1 MGEEVIL
8 VDTNAWISHLRKV
21 DARLVEFLRQQR
33 VRTCDVVFG
42 ELLLGTG
49 LPKSFAR
56 DLAALPRLPS
66 PTALET
72 RAFIERYIRP
82 FSGSGVGWADAQIM
96 LSAAKSG
103 ARLHT
108 SDRSVR
114 RLCTSLGIA
123 LA

>member
-1 MGEEVIL
+1 MIL
-8 VDTNAWISHLRKV
+8 VDTNAWVSHLRKA

-42 ELLLGTG
+42 ELLLGSG

-72 RAFIERYIRP
+72 RVFIERHVRS
-82 FSGSGVGWADAQIM
+82 FSGAGVGWADAQIM
-96 LSAAKSG
+96 LSASKSG

-114 RLCTSLGIA
+114 RLCTRVGIT
-123 LA
+123 LT

>member
-1 MGEEVIL
+1 MIL
-8 VDTNAWISHLRKV
+8 VDTNAWISHLRKA
-21 DARLVEFLRQQR
+21 DQRLVGFLRQQR

-49 LPKSFAR
+49 LPKSFAS

-72 RAFIERYIRP
+72 RSYIERHSSS
-82 FSGSGVGWADAQIM
+82 FAGSGVGWADAQIM

-114 RLCTSLGIA
+114 RICTGVGIV